1 MNTNKLLWSSLL
13 AVILAVP
20 VQVSA
25 QYDRGPIERRDV
37 QGLEGRWYSNGE
49 RDKPCQIFFSRRGL
63 QAKNEQGQTTRLER
77 VRGGNVRA
85 LDWENG
91 LRGNVRRDRIEWAN
105 GTTWTRVPSHRL
117 ARHR

>member
-1 MNTNKLLWSSLL
+1 MNIQKLLWPAMMSVVL
-13 AVILAVP
+13 AAP
-20 VQVSA
+20 VTVSA
-25 QYDRGPIERRDV
+25 QYDRRPSERREV

-49 RDKPCQIFFSRRGL
+49 RDKPCQIFVSRRGL

-77 VRGGNVRA
+77 ARSGNVRA

-105 GTTWTRVPSHRL
+105 GTTWTRVPSQRL
-117 ARHR
+117 ARRR